1 MQTVAEL
8 QSFRRAAVKAGM
20 CEEDIGDLVSY
31 LSDNPEAGDEIKNT
45 GGCRKIR
52 FAIRRNK
59 KGKSGGV
66 RIITFYS
73 GEDMPVFLLT
83 VFAKSVKIDLTAN
96 ERKGL
101 KTLTEKIV
109 DEYSR
114 RVVHLETER
123 QNEQTHF

>member
-8 QSFRRAAVKAGM
+8 RSFRREAIKAGM

-31 LSDNPEAGDEIKNT
+31 LSEKPDAGDEIKDT
-45 GGCRKIR
+45 GGCRKLRFSIR
-52 FAIRRNK
+52 GNK

-73 GEDMPVFLLT
+73 GEVMPVFLLT
-83 VFAKSVKIDLTAN
+83 VFAKSTKIDLTAQ

-101 KTLTEKIV
+101 KTLTKQIV

-114 RVVHLETER
+114 RVVHLANGER
-123 QNEQTHF
+123 K